1 MSLTRFLVPTLVNQL
16 AAMLA
21 WLDKAEGWAAAQGR
35 SADELLTLRLAPDM
49 WPLASQLRIAAF
61 QAMEPVYRLR
71 GVPVPEAVLAV
82 RTEGSNAGEHPGT
95 LDEGRARL
103 REAVELL
110 GQVGE
115 DEFDAEPDTPLAHDL
130 PIGIVFDMTR
140 QTYARDWAVPQ
151 VVFHQCMTYA
161 LLRHAGVPLGK
172 IDYAP
177 HLFPYIR
184 PGTMPGM

>member
-1 MSLTRFLVPTLVNQL
+1 MSLTAFLVPTLVNQL
-16 AAMLA
+16 TAMLA
-21 WLDKAEGWAAAQGR
+21 WLDKAESWAAAEGR
-35 SADELLTLRLAPDM
+35 SVDGLLPLRLAPDM
-49 WPLASQLRIAAF
+49 WPLAAQLKIAAF
-61 QAMEPVYRLR
+61 QAMEPIYRLR
-71 GVPVPEAVLAV
+71 GEPVPDAVVAV
-82 RTEGSNAGEHPGT
+82 RTEGSSAGEHPGT

-103 REAVELL
+103 KEALALLATVGSDEL
-110 GQVGE
+110 
-115 DEFDAEPDTPLAHDL
+115 DADPQAPLAHDL

-140 QTYARDWAVPQ
+140 ETYARDWALPQ

>member
-1 MSLTRFLVPTLVNQL
+1 MSLTRFLIPTLRNQL
-16 AAMLA
+16 TAMLA
-21 WLDKAEGWAAAQGR
+21 WLDKAEAWYATNGKGV
-35 SADELLTLRLAPDM
+35 DDLLGLRLAPDM
-49 WPLASQLRIAAF
+49 WPLAAQLKIAAF

-71 GVPVPEAVLAV
+71 GEPVPDSVIAV
-82 RTEGSNAGEHPGT
+82 RIEGSSAGEQPGT
-95 LDEGRARL
+95 LEQGRARL
-103 REAVELL
+103 REALDLL
-110 GQVGE
+110 TTVGP
-115 DEFDAEPDTPLAHDL
+115 DEFDREPDAPLAHDL
-130 PIGIVFDMTR
+130 PMGIVFDMTR
-140 QTYARDWAVPQ
+140 ETYARDWALPQ